1 MVAVEKILLLF
12 KIKSL
17 TLDLEI
23 IYNNPVK
30 EEIVYLAEEYKYSS
44 AVDYTEGKGILDV
57 EVIK

>member
-1 MVAVEKILLLF
+1 
-12 KIKSL
+12 
-17 TLDLEI
+17 LEI